1 MIFVLSGFHMV
12 NLVIL
17 GLRIIIFHETRGGG
31 KMHKI
36 LVVDDD
42 ENILIELQDMLEM
55 EGYDVD
61 VALNVPDALSII
73 EKDINYSLCI
83 IDIEM
88 PGLRGCD
95 LYREVVKNYGVDKLK
110 FIVVSGN
117 ADIAEN
123 TYEDMSGLIWL
134 KKPVDPDLFC
144 EIIAKE
150 ISR

>member
-1 MIFVLSGFHMV
+1 
-12 NLVIL
+12 
-17 GLRIIIFHETRGGG
+17 
-31 KMHKI
+31 MHKI

-55 EGYDVD
+55 EGYDID

-83 IDIEM
+83 IDMEM

-123 TYEDMSGLIWL
+123 TYEDMSSLIWL